1 MTDQENN
8 ILWNSYLYP
17 NTNIL
22 INKFNIKDYNKLKEI
37 EATYTFEKL
46 LKLRQEPLDIEIDKN
61 RLNSLH
67 KYLFEEIYPFAG
79 EYRKVNMIKSRG
91 TFLFINE
98 PKDIDENLNELFD
111 EINEM
116 KIHCHNKID
125 FCNILAKL
133 YTSLIF
139 IHPYREGNG
148 RTIREFIREYSI
160 KYSEKLGIGQMEL
173 DWNAINKEKLE
184 EYIDVVHLFPNSISS
199 VFMEA
204 LVPNTAKS
212 NIRKNK

>member
-37 EATYTFEKL
+37 ETTYTFEKL

-61 RLNSLH
+61 RLNNLH

-173 DWNAINKEKLE
+173 DWSAINKEKLE

-199 VFMEA
+199 VFMDA
-204 LVPNTAKS
+204 LVPNTAKP
-212 NIRKNK
+212 NIKKKY